1 MSDDQNDAGASLA
14 RFEKT
19 YFEECA
25 ELLDAAYGNLAELAE
40 EKACDETMHAIFR
53 AVHSI
58 KGGAGAF
65 GFNRLVAFAHEL
77 ETLLDTLRE
86 GSLAVTPDVVALLLR
101 AADALADLIDEARSA
116 KELVPD
122 FEAGLMQAL
131 RDMIRGDGVPGGK
144 PGLKIRA
151 GAAVRDTSEGA
162 VQLYRINFMPK
173 LELFQRA
180 NEPLLVIRGL
190 RRLGAVRIETEFSRL
205 PNLAAMEVEDCYLGW
220 RLVLS
225 TAASQAAVEEVFD
238 FVVDDCDLSIELVGV
253 ATPVAAV
260 SIDVVS
266 TDPTPAASVA
276 LAPESARGETALPP
290 QSIRV
295 DVDKVDRVVNLVGEL
310 VINQAMLRE
319 LGINLPPDFC
329 PGLINGLETLSQNL
343 RELQESVMA
352 IRAQPVKS
360 VFSRM
365 PRLVRELAV
374 RLGKEVRL
382 VVSGESTE
390 IDKTVIEQ
398 LADPLTHLL
407 RNAVD
412 HGIESSDEREALGKP
427 RLGTIHL
434 RAGHRSG
441 RIVIEISDD
450 GRVVVGCDVEHDR
463 AAVLERVDVMEGE
476 EGIGFV
482 RTRRRATVFVKD
494 MKARA
499 SAGHPAI
506 VLDERLT
513 PERQIERP
521 HDERVLGD
529 NDVVVR
535 RRERVHVRRLVDLKR
550 RHHVAPQRPVVDAN
564 DLVGGLARDLDQNVE
579 GRATR
584 AVVLRVR
591 GRDLSRDGVIEVQNA
606 ARVEGRG
613 IELDRQRRLGQREV
627 VLAVGDDIDVGVVRG
642 GGAED
647 RGDALQWRTVRVG
660 IEFRTRDAVRPFG
673 LEKGRGAQKAVG
685 VGDAAVGQREPV
697 HHREPIEP
705 VPVAVFADLE
715 PGRPVAQERTAQPR
729 RQRAADGQR
738 VDGDLAVEA
747 GEAEAVI
754 GGGGSG

>member
-131 RDMIRGDGVPGGK
+131 RDMIRGDGVPGSK

-450 GRVVVGCDVEHDR
+450 GRGIDREKVLAKARERGLVAQDASLRDDEIDNLIFLPGFSTAAIVSSVSGRGVGMDVVKRNIHALGGRIAVESNFGAGSRFLLSLPLTLAVLDGMVVAVGRETYIIPLTNIMESLRPTAANIHAVVGRGDVLTLRGVYVPLFYLHRHFMVADAVADACRGTVVIVEGEGEGQVGLVVDELLGQQQVVVKSLETNYDAVDGIGGATILGNGMVALILDVE
-463 AAVLERVDVMEGE
+463 
-476 EGIGFV
+476 
-482 RTRRRATVFVKD
+482 
-494 MKARA
+494 
-499 SAGHPAI
+499 
-506 VLDERLT
+506 RL
-513 PERQIERP
+513 
-521 HDERVLGD
+521 
-529 NDVVVR
+529 
-535 RRERVHVRRLVDLKR
+535 
-550 RHHVAPQRPVVDAN
+550 
-564 DLVGGLARDLDQNVE
+564 
-579 GRATR
+579 
-584 AVVLRVR
+584 
-591 GRDLSRDGVIEVQNA
+591 
-606 ARVEGRG
+606 
-613 IELDRQRRLGQREV
+613 
-627 VLAVGDDIDVGVVRG
+627 
-642 GGAED
+642 
-647 RGDALQWRTVRVG
+647 RGDAGPR
-660 IEFRTRDAVRPFG
+660 AP
-673 LEKGRGAQKAVG
+673 K
-685 VGDAAVGQREPV
+685 
-697 HHREPIEP
+697 
-705 VPVAVFADLE
+705 VP
-715 PGRPVAQERTAQPR
+715 QP
-729 RQRAADGQR
+729 
-738 VDGDLAVEA
+738 A
-747 GEAEAVI
+747 GP
-754 GGGGSG
+754 SHTTSHLRSLN